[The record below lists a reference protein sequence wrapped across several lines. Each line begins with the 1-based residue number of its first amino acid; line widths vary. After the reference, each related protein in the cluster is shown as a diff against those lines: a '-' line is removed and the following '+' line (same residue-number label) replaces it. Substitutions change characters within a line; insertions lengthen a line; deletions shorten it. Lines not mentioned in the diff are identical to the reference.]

1 MVPSA
6 YGVLCWKRLR
16 RIQFASTDLPIYW
29 RLPRTGE
36 VSLSDVGIL
45 IFDNDAESQRTLRLV
60 LDSEGWLLRVVP
72 DISQA
77 MAELASTSWSLVLAN
92 VALVGL
98 QGVLFSTL
106 KELSQAPLKPAGEP
120 TAGTA
125 PVPNRQ
131 LRVLFLVPSLD
142 APTIV
147 PALERDHLAYTV
159 VPYHMHDF
167 LEKIDE
173 LLVESG
179 AIATPTRGLTP
190 SFADRK
196 AAAKPGARNSSMFAS
211 RADYHMSEEDLAEY
225 ERVEKEETDQRK
237 ASRLKK
243 RELL

>member
-1 MVPSA
+1 MS
-6 YGVLCWKRLR
+6 
-16 RIQFASTDLPIYW
+16 
-29 RLPRTGE
+29 E
-36 VSLSDVGIL
+36 VGIL

-60 LDSEGWLLRVVP
+60 LDSEGWLVRVVP

-106 KELSQAPLKPAGEP
+106 KELSQAPIKPATEP
-120 TAGTA
+120 AAGA
-125 PVPNRQ
+125 VPVPSRQ
-131 LRVLFLVPSLD
+131 LRVLFLVPALD

-159 VPYHMHDF
+159 LPYHMHDF

-196 AAAKPGARNSSMFAS
+196 AKPGARNSSMFAS

-225 ERVEKEETDQRK
+225 ERVEKEETAQRK

>member
-1 MVPSA
+1 
-6 YGVLCWKRLR
+6 VLETAPPNPIGP
-16 RIQFASTDLPIYW
+16 IQPAHILETPQ
-29 RLPRTGE
+29 TGE
-36 VSLSDVGIL
+36 LSLSEIGIL
-45 IFDNDAESQRTLRLV
+45 IFDNDEESQRTLRLV
-60 LDSEGWLLRVVP
+60 LDSEGWLVRVVP

-106 KELSQAPLKPAGEP
+106 KELSQAPLKPASEP
-120 TAGTA
+120 AVGAA

-131 LRVLFLVPSLD
+131 LRVLFLVPQLD
-142 APTIV
+142 APSVV
-147 PALERDHLAYTV
+147 PALERDRLAYTV
-159 VPYHMHDF
+159 LPYHMHDF

-196 AAAKPGARNSSMFAS
+196 VAPKADARNSSMFAS
-211 RADYHMSEEDLAEY
+211 RADYHMTEEDLAEY
-225 ERVEKEETDQRK
+225 ERVEKQETEQRK

>member
-1 MVPSA
+1 
-6 YGVLCWKRLR
+6 
-16 RIQFASTDLPIYW
+16 
-29 RLPRTGE
+29 
-36 VSLSDVGIL
+36 LSEVGIL

-60 LDSEGWLLRVVP
+60 LDSEGWLVRVVP
-72 DISQA
+72 DITQA

-106 KELSQAPLKPAGEP
+106 KELSQAPLKPAAESA
-120 TAGTA
+120 AGAA
-125 PVPNRQ
+125 PIPNRQ
-131 LRVLFLVPSLD
+131 LRVLFLVPQLD
-142 APTIV
+142 APSVV

-159 VPYHMHDF
+159 LPYHMHDF

-190 SFADRK
+190 SFGSDRK
-196 AAAKPGARNSSMFAS
+196 AAPKAGARNSSMFAS

-225 ERVEKEETDQRK
+225 ERVEKEETDLRK

>member
-1 MVPSA
+1 
-6 YGVLCWKRLR
+6 
-16 RIQFASTDLPIYW
+16 
-29 RLPRTGE
+29 
-36 VSLSDVGIL
+36 LSEVGIL
-45 IFDNDAESQRTLRLV
+45 IFDNDEESQRTLRLV
-60 LDSEGWLLRVVP
+60 LDSEDWRVRVVP

-106 KELSQAPLKPAGEP
+106 KELSQVPLKPPTEGVAGAP
-120 TAGTA
+120 

-131 LRVLFLVPSLD
+131 LRVLFLVPALD
-142 APTIV
+142 APTVV
-147 PALERDHLAYTV
+147 PALENDHLAYTV
-159 VPYHMHDF
+159 LPYHMHDF

-196 AAAKPGARNSSMFAS
+196 AAPKAGARNSSMFAS
-211 RADYHMSEEDLAEY
+211 RADCHFSEEDMAEY
-225 ERVEKEETDQRK
+225 ERVEKEEADQRK
-237 ASRLKK
+237 ASRLKR